1 MPCINALAWSYERG
15 LHLTTRPLVF
25 DFQNDTMVYGI
36 KDQFM
41 FGPALLVSPVTAMGA
56 TSRSVYLPAG
66 TLYDFSDGRDRVR
79 RRHGD
84 RQCAAEPGAAPR
96 PGGSIILMV

>member
-1 MPCINALAWSYERG
+1 MM
-15 LHLTTRPLVF
+15 RPLVF

-56 TSRSVYLPAG
+56 TSRSVYLPCG
-66 TLYDFSDGRDRVR
+66 DLVRLLDGIDDGGRKPR
-79 RRHGD
+79 RRSA
-84 RQCAAEPGAAPR
+84 RR
-96 PGGSIILMV
+96 